1 MKPIYGINKGMSY
14 YTSTYF
20 DGYFRS
26 INIFLNDDAI
36 DFNIKHKD
44 IVSNLKSR
52 LEKVQEEISRYY
64 EDCKSV
70 EEEIDAYRRNES
82 DILSRYDIAKNISK
96 EYTDLLLEH
105 GRAKEN

>member
-1 MKPIYGINKGMSY
+1 MNPIYGINEGMKY

-26 INIFLNDDAI
+26 IDIFLNDDAI
-36 DFNIKHKD
+36 DFNIKHRDTVSD
-44 IVSNLKSR
+44 IKSR

-70 EEEIDAYRRNES
+70 EEEIDAYHRNES
-82 DILSRYDIAKNISK
+82 DILSRYEIAKSISK